1 MFYLMWQKKAYK
13 RRGEGHGHPWTTP
26 PSASPFEREKSAE
39 KRGWRW
45 RIAGGEKKKSRKKE
59 EEGENGRA
67 RRNMTDKK
75 QWRRRMMLIKR
86 RDILQLKWSDIYFSL
101 EKETKLST
109 IMLINI
115 TLSLSLFRSLP
126 SVTRQIIIY
135 LAGKRKLVTKKRS
148 DDHVVGAWTSM
159 IGWWLVT
166 KKRSDDHVAGAW
178 TSMIGWWLVSA

>member
-1 MFYLMWQKKAYK
+1 MKQYIFFLRK
-13 RRGEGHGHPWTTP
+13 R
-26 PSASPFEREKSAE
+26 
-39 KRGWRW
+39 
-45 RIAGGEKKKSRKKE
+45 
-59 EEGENGRA
+59 N
-67 RRNMTDKK
+67 
-75 QWRRRMMLIKR
+75 
-86 RDILQLKWSDIYFSL
+86 
-101 EKETKLST
+101 ETVYYHADA
-109 IMLINI
+109 
-115 TLSLSLFRSLP
+115 LSLSLFRSLT